1 MSEEEVKVRDRFA
14 MAALTGLLINDEMQ
28 GKIKDYAGRTGMN
41 DEEVTAV
48 FAYKYAD
55 AMMKKR

>member
-1 MSEEEVKVRDRFA
+1 MSEEEVRDRCA
-14 MAALTGLLINDEMQ
+14 MAALTGLLINDEMMV
-28 GKIKDYAGRTGMN
+28 KIHEYASRTGMN
-41 DEEVTAV
+41 DEEAAAI